1 MKKSVIYLLYCL
13 LSLTASGQ
21 QMKVGIFTDIITK
34 KVNFA
39 YNEGSYSVF
48 GDSIDFGAILQDEFV
63 EIKFLAENQIELKI
77 GVDKKGVFKSI
88 RLIETKFNSSLAV
101 TPTEPITKQRKY
113 RNDIEVKTSTK
124 GLVIINNVDMNNY
137 VSGVVE
143 SEGGAGKHPEYYKVQ
158 ALMSRTYALKY
169 KKKHQKEGY
178 ELCDRVHCQAYH
190 SMVRYSKEIE
200 KAVKETENIV
210 MKDEK
215 SAYVNAFFHA
225 NCGGQTSDPKNV
237 WGAQVPYLNSFKDT
251 FCLYT
256 KQATWEKRIQK
267 QKWSDFLVKKY
278 NYPITDTIYGPLLY
292 TFNQPDR
299 MAFYQAPSLKIP
311 LKDIRQEFKL
321 KSTFFNNFIDGN
333 EVVIRGRGYG
343 HGVGLCQ
350 EGAMRMAR
358 CGFNFLQIALYYFPG
373 VVITNISNDTF
384 YDQSGDLFLCY
395 PYKLDE

>member
-1 MKKSVIYLLYCL
+1 MRKSVIYLLYTL
-13 LSLTASGQ
+13 LSLSAFSQ
-21 QMKVGIFTDIITK
+21 QMKVGIFTDIIPK
-34 KVNFA
+34 KITFA
-39 YNEGSYSVF
+39 YNEGSYSIF
-48 GDSIDFGAILQDEFV
+48 GDSTDFGAILQDEFV
-63 EIKFLAENQIELKI
+63 EVKFTAENQIELKV
-77 GVDKKGVFKSI
+77 GVENKGFFKTI
-88 RLIETKFNSSLAV
+88 RLIETKFNSSLAIL
-101 TPTEPITKQRKY
+101 PSEPIAKQRKY
-113 RNDIEVKTSTK
+113 KNDIEVKTSEK

-143 SEGGAGKHPEYYKVQ
+143 SEGGAGKHIEYYKVQ

-169 KKKHQKEGY
+169 KKKHLKDGY

-200 KAVKETENIV
+200 NAVKETENIV

-215 SAYVNAFFHA
+215 GAYVDAFFHA
-225 NCGGQTSDPKNV
+225 NCGGQTSDPKYV

-256 KQATWEKRIQK
+256 KQATWEKRIHK
-267 QKWSDFLVKKY
+267 QKWTDFLVKKY
-278 NYPITDTIYGPLLY
+278 NYPITDTMYGPLLY

-321 KSTFFNNFIDGN
+321 KSTFFNNYIDGN

-358 CGFNFLQIALYYFPG
+358 CGFKFLQIALYYFPG

-384 YDQSGDLFLCY
+384 YHQSGDLFLCY
-395 PYKLDE
+395 PYKLDD

>member
-1 MKKSVIYLLYCL
+1 VKKSVIYLLYSL
-13 LSLTASGQ
+13 LSLTAYSQ
-21 QMKVGIFTDIITK
+21 EIKVGIFTDIITK

-48 GDSIDFGAILQDEFV
+48 GDSTDFGAILQDEFV
-63 EIKFLAENQIELKI
+63 EVKFISDKQIELKI
-77 GVDKKGVFKSI
+77 GVENKGVFKSI
-88 RLIETKFNSSLAV
+88 RLIETKFNSSLAI
-101 TPTEPITKQRKY
+101 TPSEPIAKQRKY
-113 RNDIEVKTSTK
+113 RNDIEVKTSAK

-143 SEGGAGKHPEYYKVQ
+143 SEGGAGKHLEYYKV
-158 ALMSRTYALKY
+158 
-169 KKKHQKEGY
+169 
-178 ELCDRVHCQAYH
+178 
-190 SMVRYSKEIE
+190 
-200 KAVKETENIV
+200 ENIV

-215 SAYVNAFFHA
+215 GDYVDAFFHA
-225 NCGGQTSDPKNV
+225 NCGGQTSDPKYV

-299 MAFYQAPSLKIP
+299 MAFYQSPKLKIP
-311 LKDIRQEFKL
+311 LRDIRQEFKL
-321 KSTFFNNFIDGN
+321 KSTFFNNYIDGN

-350 EGAMRMAR
+350 EGAMRMGR

>member
-1 MKKSVIYLLYCL
+1 MQIYI
-13 LSLTASGQ
+13 S
-21 QMKVGIFTDIITK
+21 
-34 KVNFA
+34 
-39 YNEGSYSVF
+39 
-48 GDSIDFGAILQDEFV
+48 
-63 EIKFLAENQIELKI
+63 
-77 GVDKKGVFKSI
+77 
-88 RLIETKFNSSLAV
+88 
-101 TPTEPITKQRKY
+101 
-113 RNDIEVKTSTK
+113 KT
-124 GLVIINNVDMNNY
+124 
-137 VSGVVE
+137 
-143 SEGGAGKHPEYYKVQ
+143 
-158 ALMSRTYALKY
+158 
-169 KKKHQKEGY
+169 
-178 ELCDRVHCQAYH
+178 
-190 SMVRYSKEIE
+190 
-200 KAVKETENIV
+200 
-210 MKDEK
+210 
-215 SAYVNAFFHA
+215 
-225 NCGGQTSDPKNV
+225 
-237 WGAQVPYLNSFKDT
+237 
-251 FCLYT
+251 
-256 KQATWEKRIQK
+256 
-267 QKWSDFLVKKY
+267 LVKKY